1 MHRHTYTHNVLA
13 LFGWVDLA
21 YIIRTYTGTLSQRT
35 YSSLEWVHVHS
46 FLFIVHATSVHCSCL
61 QSTKPILAA
70 VATSHSSSAVCCSS
84 SHSKS
89 LERLRKFDVSG
100 ATGAKLQKSESCD
113 KTSTSPKLG
122 TKARVTLV
130 TCQSC
135 DLLCIMNI
143 IIVPYCRVRGA
154 PTLIL
159 ASTRLSK

>member
-13 LFGWVDLA
+13 LFCWVDLA
-21 YIIRTYTGTLSQRT
+21 YIVPMYTGTLSRRT
-35 YSSLEWVHVHS
+35 SAVLHEHSS
-46 FLFIVHATSVHCSCL
+46 LFIVHATSVHCSCL
-61 QSTKPILAA
+61 QSTKPVLAA

-143 IIVPYCRVRGA
+143 IIVPFCRVRGA